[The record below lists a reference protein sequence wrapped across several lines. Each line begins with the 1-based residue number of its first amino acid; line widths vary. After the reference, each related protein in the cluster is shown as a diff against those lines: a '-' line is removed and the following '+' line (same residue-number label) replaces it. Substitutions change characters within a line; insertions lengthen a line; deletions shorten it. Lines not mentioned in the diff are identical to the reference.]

1 MTLNKKIIC
10 KDGFSMSVQASQ
22 HNYCSPRED
31 GAKRYYAVE
40 VGFPSAKESLL
51 IEYAEN
57 ITKPELTVYAY
68 VPAVVVSLVIAKHG
82 GIVSGELPKGVPYLK
97 AGK

>member
-1 MTLNKKIIC
+1 
-10 KDGFSMSVQASQ
+10 MSVQASQ

>member
-1 MTLNKKIIC
+1 MNLNKKIIC
-10 KDGFSMSVQASQ
+10 KDGFSMSVQASKY
-22 HNYCSPRED
+22 NYCSPRED
-31 GAKRYYAVE
+31 DAKRYHAVE
-40 VGFPSAKESLL
+40 VGFPNAKESLL

-82 GIVSGELPKGVPYLK
+82 GIISGELPKGIPYLK